1 MRSRSVAL
9 LAVLTLT
16 VPASAEEPESAEDER
31 ALRAA
36 HLPTDGPGLLTF
48 FRKRTPNEETRS
60 QIETLIEQLG
70 SDSFSER
77 EQASAELVVIGPAAA
92 GMLRE
97 AARDADLEVRWR
109 ARQALADI
117 QRRVDL
123 EVLACAA
130 RMLARRNPEGAV
142 AGLLDY
148 LPFAEEPWIAD
159 EVCRALAL
167 TAVREGEA
175 DSVLVRT
182 LTDRDPIKRGAA
194 GAVLAGCREQRR
206 AVQRLLSDA
215 DRSVRQRVAA
225 GLLEARDKTA
235 VPVLIALLTE
245 LPQAEAEHVEEML
258 LVLAAGHAPVGDLD
272 GDDAERRRYRDAWSA
287 WWTRHGTA
295 LDLAKVEGLTRP
307 LGHTLVVQLDLP
319 GTDGTLVEFD
329 ARGRTR
335 WQIKD
340 LQYPLDAQVLDA
352 RRVLVAEYNA
362 RRVSERNHKGDILW
376 QMTVSGSPICAR
388 RLPSGNTF
396 VASRSRVYEIDRT
409 GAEVWTLDHS
419 FSLIV
424 AACPL
429 PDGSVAVV
437 SQMGEYKRLDR
448 SGKVLNSFRVGRIVR
463 SVGTQIDVL
472 PNGHVLIPFYAGNS
486 VVEYDAEGKAVWSAQ
501 AYRPTCVQRLRN
513 GHTLIASRMS
523 NLLIEVDR
531 RGQEVASQRCEGR
544 PVCVRRR

>member
-1 MRSRSVAL
+1 
-9 LAVLTLT
+9 VLTLSIS
-16 VPASAEEPESAEDER
+16 ASAEEPESADDER

-36 HLPTDGPGLLTF
+36 HLPIDGPGLLAF
-48 FRKRTPNEETRS
+48 FHKRTPTEETRS
-60 QIETLIEQLG
+60 QIEALIEQLG
-70 SDSFSER
+70 SESFSER
-77 EQASAELVVIGPAAA
+77 EQASAELVVIGSAAA
-92 GMLRE
+92 AMLRQ
-97 AARDADLEVRWR
+97 AARDPDLEVRWR

-117 QRRVDL
+117 QRRFDPEL
-123 EVLACAA
+123 LACAA

-148 LPFAEEPWIAD
+148 LPFAEEAWIAD
-159 EVCRALAL
+159 EVSRALAL
-167 TAVREGEA
+167 AARRDGEA
-175 DSVLVRT
+175 DPILVRA
-182 LTDRDPIKRGAA
+182 LSDRDPVKRGAA
-194 GAVLAGCREQRR
+194 GVALAGCREQRP

-215 DRSVRQRVAA
+215 NSSVLQRVATA
-225 GLLEARDKTA
+225 LLEARDRTA

-245 LPQAEAEHVEEML
+245 LPSGEAERVEEML
-258 LVLAAGHAPVGDLD
+258 LVLAAGHAPTGDLD
-272 GDDAERRRYRDAWSA
+272 GDDAERRRYREAWSA
-287 WWTRHGTA
+287 WWTRHGDT
-295 LDLAKVEGLTRP
+295 LDLARVEGLSRP

-340 LQYPLDAQVLDA
+340 LQYPLDAQALDA

-362 RRVSERNHKGDILW
+362 RRVSERNHKGEILW
-376 QMTVSGSPICAR
+376 QVTLSGSPISAR

-396 VASRSRVYEIDRT
+396 IATRARIYEVDRT

-424 AACPL
+424 AAAPL

-463 SVGTQIDVL
+463 SIGTQIDVL
-472 PNGHVLIPFYAGNS
+472 PNGHVLIPFYTGNA
-486 VVEYDAEGKAVWSAQ
+486 VVEYNADGKAVWSAQ
-501 AYRPTCVQRLRN
+501 AFRPTCVQRLRN
-513 GHTLIASRMS
+513 GHTLIASRMA
-523 NLLIEVDR
+523 NLLLEVDR
-531 RGQEVASQRCEGR
+531 YGKEVVCQRCDGR